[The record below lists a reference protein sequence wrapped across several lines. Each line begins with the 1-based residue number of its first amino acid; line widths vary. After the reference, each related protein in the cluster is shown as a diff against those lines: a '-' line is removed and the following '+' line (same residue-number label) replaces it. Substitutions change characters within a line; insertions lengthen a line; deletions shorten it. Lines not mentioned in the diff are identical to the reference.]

1 MARRDYYDI
10 LGVSRNATE
19 DEIKKAYRKL
29 ALKYHP
35 DRNKG
40 NKEAE
45 ERFKEINEA
54 YAVLSDKEKRQQYD
68 TFGAEGFHQR
78 FTQEDIFRNF
88 NSGGVFRDMGFSED
102 IFSTLFGGGFKRG
115 ARRGDFGGGDSGFG
129 QFFRQGPSERK
140 PRTPQGG
147 ADLVTTLHIS
157 LEEAATGSERRLKM
171 GGRGKAEEISVKI
184 PPGIRSGQKLRLA
197 GKGQPGPRGGKAG
210 DLFIQVHVSD
220 HAVFKRDEDDI
231 IVEKEIVFSQAALGT
246 TIQVKTLDG
255 TRRVKIPPGTQNQ
268 TRLRLKGQGIPHMKG
283 GGRGDFYVKTIVR
296 VPKSLT
302 KRQRELIDHLAKEGL

>member
-1 MARRDYYDI
+1 MAKRDYYEV
-10 LGVSRNATE
+10 LGVGRNAPA

-88 NSGGVFRDMGFSED
+88 NFGDIFRDLGFSD
-102 IFSTLFGGGFKRG
+102 DVFSSLFGGGFGRG
-115 ARRGDFGGGDSGFG
+115 SRKSQTAGANFGFN
-129 QFFRQGPSERK
+129 QFFRQGAPGYEEPMA
-140 PRTPQGG
+140 PRGT
-147 ADLVTTLHIS
+147 DLVTDLEIS
-157 LEEAATGSERRLKM
+157 LEEAVRGGERRLNL
-171 GGRGKAEEISVKI
+171 GGIVRGGISVKI

-197 GKGQPGPRGGKAG
+197 GKGQTSPRGGQAG
-210 DLFIQVHVSD
+210 DLFIRVHVRD
-220 HAVFKRDEDDI
+220 HPVFKREGDDI
-231 IVEKEIVFSQAALGT
+231 IVEKTVLFSQATLGT
-246 TIQVKTLDG
+246 TIEVKTLNG
-255 TRRVKIPPGTQNQ
+255 VRRVKVPPGTQSH
-268 TRLRLKGQGIPHMKG
+268 TRLRLKGQGVPHMKG
-283 GGRGDFYVKTIVR
+283 GGKGDFYVKVIVTIPR
-296 VPKSLT
+296 SLT
-302 KRQRELIDHLAKEGL
+302 ERQKELIEQLAKAGV

>member
-1 MARRDYYDI
+1 MPRRDYYEV

-88 NSGGVFRDMGFSED
+88 NFGDIFRDLGFSDD
-102 IFSTLFGGGFKRG
+102 IFTTLFGGNFRRG
-115 ARRGDFGGGDSGFG
+115 ARRRQSTGGDFG
-129 QFFRQGPSERK
+129 QFFRQGSSEYEQQM
-140 PRTPQGG
+140 PQKGV
-147 ADLVTTLHIS
+147 DLVTDLSIS
-157 LEEAATGSERRLKM
+157 LEEAAKGSERRLTL
-171 GGRGKAEEISVKI
+171 GGKGSPKGISVKI
-184 PPGIRSGQKLRLA
+184 PAGIRSGQKLRLA

-210 DLFIQVHVSD
+210 DLFIQIHVLD
-220 HAVFKRDEDDI
+220 HAIFRRQEDDV
-231 IVEKEIVFSQAALGT
+231 IVEKEITFSQAVLGT
-246 TIQVKTLDG
+246 TIEVQTLDG
-255 TRRVKIPPGTQNQ
+255 IRRVKVPPGTQNQ
-268 TRLRLKGQGIPHMKG
+268 TRLRLKRQGIPHMKG
-283 GGRGDFYVKTIVR
+283 GGKGDFHVKVIVR

-302 KRQRELIDHLAKEGL
+302 DRQRELIEQLAREGL

>member
-1 MARRDYYDI
+1 MAKRDYYEV

-88 NSGGVFRDMGFSED
+88 NFGDIFRDLGLSDD
-102 IFSTLFGGGFKRG
+102 IFSTLFGGGFRRG
-115 ARRGDFGGGDSGFG
+115 ARKRDFGGDFGFG
-129 QFFRQGPSERK
+129 QFYRQGAADYESGR
-140 PRTPQGG
+140 PQKGQ
-147 ADLVTTLHIS
+147 DLVTDLQIS
-157 LEEAATGSERRLKM
+157 LEEAARGSERRFSL
-171 GGRGKAEEISVKI
+171 GGRGTAGELSVKI
-184 PPGIRSGQKLRLA
+184 PPGIRSGQKLRLP
-197 GKGQPGPRGGKAG
+197 GKGQPAPRGGKPG
-210 DLFIQVHVSD
+210 DLFIQIRVAEHP
-220 HAVFKRDEDDI
+220 AFRREEDDLV
-231 IVEKEIVFSQAALGT
+231 VEKEITFSQAVLGT
-246 TIQVKTLDG
+246 TIEVQTLDG
-255 TRRVKIPPGTQNQ
+255 NRLVKVPPGTQNH

-283 GGRGDFYVKTIVR
+283 GGKGDFYVKVIVR
-296 VPKSLT
+296 VPKNVT
-302 KRQRELIDHLAKEGL
+302 GKQKELINQLAKEGL

>member
-1 MARRDYYDI
+1 MAKRDYYEI

-40 NKEAE
+40 DKQAE

-78 FTQEDIFRNF
+78 FSQEDIFRNF
-88 NSGGVFRDMGFSED
+88 NFGDIFRDLGFSDD
-102 IFSTLFGGGFKRG
+102 IFSTLFGGGFSRG
-115 ARRGDFGGGDSGFG
+115 ARKSGFDGGDFGFG
-129 QFFRQGPSERK
+129 QYFKQGPSGYESQM
-140 PRTPQGG
+140 PQKG
-147 ADLVTTLHIS
+147 ADLVTDLAIS
-157 LEEAATGSERRLKM
+157 LEEATRGSERRLSLE
-171 GGRGKAEEISVKI
+171 GGGAAGEISVKI
-184 PPGIRSGQKLRLA
+184 PPGIRSGKKLRLA
-197 GKGQPGPRGGKAG
+197 GKGQPGPRGGRPG
-210 DLFIQVHVSD
+210 DLLIRIHVLD
-220 HAVFKRDEDDI
+220 HPVFKREEDDI
-231 IVEKEIVFSQAALGT
+231 IVEKEVTFSQAVLGV
-246 TIQVKTLDG
+246 TIEVPTLDG
-255 TRRVKIPPGTQNQ
+255 ARRVKIPPGTQGQ

-283 GGRGDFYVKTIVR
+283 GGKGDFFVKVIVR

-302 KRQRELIDHLAKEGL
+302 NRQKELIEQLAREGL

>member
-1 MARRDYYDI
+1 MAKRDYYET
-10 LGVSRNATE
+10 LGVNRKATE

-88 NSGGVFRDMGFSED
+88 NFGDIFRDLGFSDD
-102 IFSTLFGGGFKRG
+102 IFSTLFGGSFRRG
-115 ARRGDFGGGDSGFG
+115 ARRSDFGGGDFG
-129 QFFRQGPSERK
+129 SDRFSRQGPSEYGQHM
-140 PRTPQGG
+140 PQKG
-147 ADLVTTLHIS
+147 ADLVTDLSIS
-157 LEEAATGSERRLKM
+157 LEEAARGGERRFTL
-171 GGRGKAEEISVKI
+171 GGGGASRELSVKI

-210 DLFIQVHVSD
+210 DLYIQIHVLD
-220 HAVFKRDEDDI
+220 HPVFKREEDNI
-231 IVEKEIVFSQAALGT
+231 IVEKEIAFSQAVLGT
-246 TIQVKTLDG
+246 TIEVQTLEGKRLVK
-255 TRRVKIPPGTQNQ
+255 VPPGTQNQ

-283 GGRGDFYVKTIVR
+283 EGKGDFYVKVIVR
-296 VPKSLT
+296 VPKSVS
-302 KRQRELIDHLAKEGL
+302 KGQRELIEQLARQGL